1 VTFND
6 VELGFLLADRTM
18 DAVLPAREF
27 WHYPSLAPIAP
38 LTRVDKL

>member
-18 DAVLPAREF
+18 DTVLPAREF
-27 WHYPSLAPIAP
+27 WYYPPLAPIAP
-38 LTRVDKL
+38 SKSP